1 VSDFRI
7 ERDEAS
13 APFFDAAREGRLL
26 VRRCHACDALY
37 PPAQATCPAGHELAW
52 VGVAGTATLV
62 TWTVDQGASI
72 SPELAAA
79 DGSGDVLGIV
89 ELDEGLWLHAALP
102 GVDPAALKAGQSMKV
117 EFLALGG
124 GEPVPVFVPAA

>member
-1 VSDFRI
+1 MSDFRI

-13 APFFDAAREGRLL
+13 APFFDAAREGRLV
-26 VRRCHACDALY
+26 VRRCADCDALY
-37 PPAQATCPAGHELAW
+37 PPAQPACPAGHDLTW

-62 TWTVDQGASI
+62 TWTVDQGTSI
-72 SPELAAA
+72 SPDLAAA

-89 ELDEGLWLHAALP
+89 ELDEGLWLNVALP
-102 GVDPAALKAGQSMKV
+102 GVDPAALKAGQAMQV
-117 EFLALGG
+117 DFLALGG